1 MKRLLFPFLLLLLC
15 LNVFAG
21 VTQPS
26 FEGQKL
32 MITSDT
38 DFYGSDKGLVSI
50 DLNIENL
57 DAETKSLFVKIKGL
71 ENYKV
76 NMEEIKI
83 DGLVFETQRTK
94 EEFKQVTESKV
105 AWSEKQLRHFK
116 ITLAFDSK
124 EISLAQK
131 FDIQLVNDKGEL
143 IADLDPFLSGWNFR
157 KQMTITAPADK
168 NIATSQILV
177 MDVNTQ
183 ALVLAGKLQA
193 DCDDLRV
200 TIGDTNAQPI
210 SVSGCNTGS
219 TKIYFKYEKAQLN
232 ATQTDT
238 DWYFYYGNSGASAY
252 TEANILA
259 NVTANDFNMRAY
271 YNFNETSGDLVDRY
285 NADNNGA
292 NTAVS
297 YSEAGKLD
305 TAYFY
310 NGSSG
315 TRTTLTTTGLPTAK
329 QTITLW
335 AKSSTANVND
345 GIFGEGTYNSTNFDI
360 YKQEAGS
367 SDGIVLATAQGT
379 SVGIKSNITLADG
392 NWRFIVASYDG
403 ATSRLWVDGVFKG
416 AQNKTYTISPTGAEI
431 GSNRGE
437 YFTGYIDELGI
448 FDYNISPTRIVQIYN
463 AGKGARYCS
472 ELNDFFFYCPI
483 SAITLGSEAQNN
495 QAPDINVTSPTA
507 DLNWNGTKA
516 ITFNVL
522 DLDATNTLDVN
533 LFYSSSAGA
542 RTNLIYHDTNLA
554 DASGITCS
562 DYNFQDSTACTYN
575 WDTTTAVDGLYYV
588 DANVFD
594 GTTSDQNSSP
604 RFRVDN
610 TKPVTL
616 FAGCTT
622 GWHNTN
628 QDINLTCT
636 DAGSG
641 CNGTTYRLD
650 DGTTTTY
657 TGIFTLSTDGNHKI
671 DYNSIDFAT
680 NVEITKTSYCAIDK
694 TPPTIADPI
703 FVGFTIFGSFINGTG
718 TILGGLAT
726 DILSGIDQA
735 TCEYTL
741 NGGGSWLS
749 AVWNT
754 DHCEATGVAIVNG
767 TDYNIAT
774 RVDDQA
780 GNTGTSDYNGTFT
793 GDTTAPTTTDNA
805 SNNWTGAN
813 QTVTLTCGDGA
824 GAGCKQTFYCVDATG
839 TCLPNTI
846 GTSVPVTCTA
856 GNLCSQYVRYKSQDN
871 VDNNETAHNSVL
883 TRIDKENPTATSIA
897 ITDVAGRT
905 EDQTPDL
912 TISATDGSGAG
923 LKEMAFSCN
932 GSTWGSWISYNANYS
947 SFDLRTGAGCT
958 TSYGNKTVYLKV
970 RDNVDNESTS
980 TSDTTLLDAPVTF
993 GDLNVFQLGV
1003 YTHNVDLNINSDI
1016 NIVFQFNATSNDLNT
1031 QSAKVFYQSPFDDA
1045 NCSGYIRG
1053 AIQCGF
1059 KEEDNIFS
1067 VQNKVGTTFTM
1078 RSIAEDDHTF
1088 KPYFYNAD
1096 PDLFETKSATPLVLN
1111 SSNVW
1116 GKTLISN
1123 VLVDNNIFFNLSFY
1137 GFFTGAVS
1145 RTMNVYDC
1153 NADVA
1158 NPATSPNCWSQP
1170 FTNIDLPQ
1178 LDGYFSIYHE
1188 SNDSNQVNGVQLDAD
1203 GNHFIYYNC
1212 PTCTGTQYWTL
1223 AQIDTNSNVDKTRN
1237 WSSTTGLGGFTAN
1250 VRTLDTH
1257 IHALDLKRNNIFTA
1271 YFTIDNNQGKTYT
1284 SNQYNEEINIVNLAP
1299 HIDAFNAPIAEQY
1312 SGTIDVNIEV
1322 ADPELNTIVCDFNLV
1337 TPALAHVAVIAE
1349 SVSPVGKYCTA
1360 DFNSLLYSDGNYLV
1374 KARVRETTTYEKYF
1388 QIEYSENFRIQ
1399 NEVNDPPTILVVQPN
1414 GSEVFTKLVDTPI
1427 IILTLQDP
1435 DTNELYVDVN
1445 YSDTNQIGTGTQI
1458 LLNENVLTSP
1468 SLICDSGDFST
1479 DTNCSYSWN
1488 IASVP
1493 DGNYFLVV
1501 AVSDGILDSN
1511 DASDAY
1517 FTIQPSPPVPVSTD
1531 YVERYIAPDSKQR
1544 DSNIYFNP
1552 TSAFALSESEKQT
1565 QALQTTESNI
1575 FLFGII
1581 IIVILAVIAW
1591 FIWKR
1596 K

>member
-1 MKRLLFPFLLLLLC
+1 MKRIIFALCLILLA

-21 VTQPS
+21 FSLPSTKDQPLRV
-26 FEGQKL
+26 EANA
-32 MITSDT
+32 
-38 DFYGSDKGLVSI
+38 DFFGSDKGLVTI
-50 DLNIENL
+50 DLNISNL
-57 DAETKSLFVKIKGL
+57 ETTSQNLFVKIGGL
-71 ENYKV
+71 ESYKV
-76 NMEEIKI
+76 SIEEIKI
-83 DGLVFETQRTK
+83 DDTLFEAK
-94 EEFKQVTESKV
+94 KVEETFKQITESKV
-105 AWSEKQLRHFK
+105 VWSSKQMRRFK
-116 ITLAFDSK
+116 ITLSFDSK
-124 EISLAQK
+124 EIGLAKK
-131 FDIQLVNDKGEL
+131 FDVMLVNEKGEMV
-143 IADLDPFLSGWNFR
+143 ADLDPFLSGWNYR
-157 KQMTITAPADK
+157 KQITITAPADK

-200 TIGDTNAQPI
+200 TIGDTNAMPL

-232 ATQTDT
+232 ANGTD
-238 DWYFYYGNSGASAY
+238 DGWYFYYGNSGASTY

-259 NVTANDFNMRAY
+259 NKTANDFNMRAY
-271 YNFNETSGDLVDRY
+271 YDFEEASGDLIDRF
-285 NADNNGA
+285 NGDNNGA
-292 NTAVS
+292 NTGVA
-297 YSEAGKLD
+297 YQQAGKLGYS
-305 TAYFY
+305 YFY
-310 NGSSG
+310 DGS
-315 TRTTLTTTGLPTAK
+315 TDKTAPATTGLPTAK

-345 GIFGEGTYNSTNFDI
+345 GIWGQGTYNSTNFDI

-379 SVGIKSNITLADG
+379 SVGIKSNVTLADG

-416 AQNKTYTISPTGAEI
+416 SQNKTYTISVTGAEI

-437 YFTGYIDELGI
+437 YFTGYVDELGI
-448 FDYNISPTRIVQIYN
+448 FDFNMSQTKINQIYN
-463 AGKGARYCS
+463 AGAGARYCS

-507 DLNWNGTKA
+507 DLNWNGTKS
-516 ITFNVL
+516 ITFNVM

-533 LFYSSSAGA
+533 LFYSASAGA
-542 RTNLIYHDTNLA
+542 QTTLIFHDANLA
-554 DASGITCS
+554 DATGITCS
-562 DYNFQDSTACTYN
+562 DYNFLDSTACTYS
-575 WDTTTAVDGLYYV
+575 WDTTTASDGLYYL
-588 DANVFD
+588 DANVSD
-594 GTTSDQNSSP
+594 GTATDLNSSP

-610 TKPVTL
+610 TKPSTS
-616 FAGCTT
+616 FSGCTSD
-622 GWHNTN
+622 WHNTT
-628 QDINLTCT
+628 QTITLTCS

-641 CNGTTYRLD
+641 CNGTTYRID
-650 DGTTTTY
+650 GGTTTVYSGTFNI
-657 TGIFTLSTDGNHKI
+657 TTDGNHSI
-671 DYNSIDFAT
+671 DYNSIDYAT
-680 NVEITKTSYCAIDK
+680 NVEVTKTSYCAYDA
-694 TPPTIADPI
+694 TPPTVADPI
-703 FVGFTIFGSFINGTG
+703 FVGFVIFGNFINGTG

-741 NGGGSWLS
+741 NGGGAWLS

-754 DHCEATGVAIVNG
+754 DHCEATGVSIVNG
-767 TDYNIAT
+767 TDYNIST
-774 RVDDQA
+774 RVDDIV
-780 GNTGTSDYNGTFT
+780 GNTGTSDYNGVFT
-793 GDTTAPTTTDNA
+793 GDTNAPQTTDNA
-805 SNNWTGAN
+805 SNDWTGAN
-813 QTVTLTCGDGA
+813 QTVTLSCNDGT

-839 TCLPNTI
+839 TCAPNTI

-883 TRIDKENPTATSIA
+883 TRIDKQNPTATSIA

-932 GSTWGSWISYNANYS
+932 GSTWGSWITYNASYS

-958 TSYGNKTVYLKV
+958 TSYGTKTVYLKV

-980 TSDTTLLDAPVTF
+980 TSDSTLLDAPVTF

-1003 YTHNVDLNINSDI
+1003 YTHNVDLNIDSDL

-1031 QSAKVFYQSPFDDA
+1031 QSAKAFYQSPFDDA

-1053 AIQCGF
+1053 TKQCGF
-1059 KEEDNIFS
+1059 KEESNLFS

-1078 RSIAEDDHTF
+1078 RSKSEDDHAF

-1096 PDLFETKSATPLVLN
+1096 PDLYETKSATPVILN
-1111 SSNVW
+1111 DSTDW
-1116 GKTLISN
+1116 AKTLISN
-1123 VLVDNNIFFNLSFY
+1123 VLVDSNVFFNLSFHAS
-1137 GFFTGAVS
+1137 FTGAIS

-1153 NADVA
+1153 NANVA
-1158 NPATSPNCWSQP
+1158 DPTTSSSCWVQP
-1170 FTNIDLPQ
+1170 FTSAGIPK
-1178 LDGYFSIYHE
+1178 LDGYYSIYHE
-1188 SNDSNQVNGVQLDAD
+1188 SNDLNQVNDIQLDAD
-1203 GNHFIYYNC
+1203 GNHFIYFNC
-1212 PTCTGTQYWTL
+1212 PSCTGTQYWTVD
-1223 AQIDTNSNVDKTRN
+1223 QIDQNTNVDKTRN
-1237 WSSTTGLGGFTAN
+1237 WISSTGLGGLASN
-1250 VRTLDTH
+1250 VRTIDAHL
-1257 IHALDLKRNNIFTA
+1257 HALNLKRNNIFTA

-1299 HIDAFNAPIAEQY
+1299 HIDAFISPTGQQY
-1312 SGTIDVNIEV
+1312 AGTIDLNIEV
-1322 ADPELNTIVCDFNLV
+1322 ADPDQNPIVCDFNLV
-1337 TPALAHVAVIAE
+1337 TNALGHVAVLAE
-1349 SVSPVGKYCTA
+1349 SVSPTGNYCTA
-1360 DFNSLLYSDGNYLV
+1360 DFNSLLYADGNYLI
-1374 KARVRETTTYEKYF
+1374 KARVRETTTYELLSA
-1388 QIEYSENFRIQ
+1388 IEYSETFRIQ
-1399 NEVNDPPTILVVQPN
+1399 NTVPQPPAITVVQPN
-1414 GSEVFTKLVDTPI
+1414 GSEVFTKLVDTPT

-1435 DTNELYVDVN
+1435 DTNELYVDIN
-1445 YSDTNQIGTGTQI
+1445 YSTTADIGSGTQI

-1479 DTNCSYSWN
+1479 DVNCSYSWN
-1488 IASVP
+1488 ITGIA
-1493 DGNYFLVV
+1493 DGNYFIVV
-1501 AVSDGILDSN
+1501 AVTDGVLDAN
-1511 DASDAY
+1511 DASNAN
-1517 FTIQPSPPVPVSTD
+1517 FTIASLPPVPPSTD

-1544 DSNIYFNP
+1544 DTNLYFNA
-1552 TSAFALSESEKQT
+1552 TSAFALTESEKQT
-1565 QALQTTESNI
+1565 QALQATETNI
-1575 FLFGII
+1575 FFFGL
-1581 IIVILAVIAW
+1581 IIVIILAVILW
-1591 FIWKR
+1591 FTWKR